1 MRYKKVRPWITTIL
15 ILTTLLS
22 GCTRITVSEEEEL
35 AAERFEPQVGYG
47 NLYLVRKKTLLASLV
62 DIEVIVNGQ
71 YIGPI
76 NIGTYHLLELRPGNY
91 VIAAYANK
99 ADHKKSEIAQEVVE
113 GKNHF
118 IQIEPVAGF
127 FPEASLERIDTD
139 IGRKMVVKGSR
150 LITKPVEF

>member
-1 MRYKKVRPWITTIL
+1 MNYKELRPWITTIF

-35 AAERFEPQVGYG
+35 AAERFEPQIGYG
-47 NLYLVRKKTLLASLV
+47 NLYLVRKKTLVASLV

-71 YIGPI
+71 HIGSI

-99 ADHKKSEIAQEVVE
+99 ADHKKNEISQEIAE

-127 FPEASLERIDTD
+127 VPEASLEPIDTD
-139 IGRKMVVKGSR
+139 IGKKMVIKGSR